1 MFNVHGVG
9 HRTKAARG
17 TTEWT
22 EYSVDFDSGSATEI
36 IIHAL
41 YGGYGGQTGTA
52 WYDDIYMQETS
63 ESGLGGTVISIASY
77 FGKNASGTAKTTLI
91 RHLDERAQ
99 KGDQFAQVLKKSIEA
114 QEGDKQSQDPGKGTE
129 TITVVLKS
137 VREQMLFDRKVFDAP
152 PGKRIRLIFENTDS
166 MPHNI
171 VIGKPGSLEKIGTAA
186 DQMLADH
193 PTAVKL
199 GYVPDIPEVIAATG
213 LVFPGETEALEFISP
228 DQPGQYDFVCTFPGH
243 WRIMKGVMRV
253 K

>member
-1 MFNVHGVG
+1 
-9 HRTKAARG
+9 
-17 TTEWT
+17 
-22 EYSVDFDSGSATEI
+22 
-36 IIHAL
+36 
-41 YGGYGGQTGTA
+41 
-52 WYDDIYMQETS
+52 
-63 ESGLGGTVISIASY
+63 
-77 FGKNASGTAKTTLI
+77 
-91 RHLDERAQ
+91 
-99 KGDQFAQVLKKSIEA
+99 
-114 QEGDKQSQDPGKGTE
+114 
-129 TITVVLKS
+129 
-137 VREQMLFDRKVFDAP
+137 MLFDRKVFDAP